1 MSDLAVEFAKRL
13 SKRDCATKVK
23 TKINKHVST
32 TFLEVTEKAEIKLG
46 KEKGVYYTIEFPFD
60 PVIQLVEKNTILH
73 EITKAITKV
82 IQKCEIE
89 KLSKVL
95 VVGLGNP
102 KMIADCFGARTC
114 DKILVTRHVTK
125 SGHCPNNMCEVSCLS
140 TNVFGKTGLESFEIV
155 NGVVKAIKPD
165 LVILIDTL
173 VASSIKRLCTNIQIA
188 NVGIVPG
195 SGVDNARKELS
206 KNSLQVP
213 VMTIGVP
220 FVVYADSFCNEEAK
234 KLINRLTEKNFT
246 KDFEF
251 RSLKDLIVMPREI
264 EQQVKFCCDVVACA
278 INKALN
284 PDFSSD
290 DIETFFS

>member
-13 SKRDCATKVK
+13 SKKDDAKKTKTKV
-23 TKINKHVST
+23 NKNVTT
-32 TFLEVTEKAEIKLG
+32 TFLEVTEKAQIKLG
-46 KEKGVYYTIEFPFD
+46 KEKGVYYTIEFPFE
-60 PVIQLVEKNTILH
+60 PIMQSLERKTILL
-73 EITKAITKV
+73 ETTKAISQV
-82 IQKCEIE
+82 IKKCEIDNL
-89 KLSKVL
+89 KSVL

-102 KMIADCFGARTC
+102 KMIADCFGAKTC
-114 DKILVTRHVTK
+114 DKVLVTRHVTK
-125 SGHCPNNMCEVSCLS
+125 SGHNEEDLCEVSCLS
-140 TNVFGKTGLESFEIV
+140 TNVFGKTGLESYDIV

-173 VASSIKRLCTNIQIA
+173 VASSIKRLCTNIQVA

-213 VMTIGVP
+213 VITIGVP

-246 KDFEF
+246 KNFEF
-251 RSLKDLIVMPREI
+251 KTLKDLIVMPREI
-264 EQQVKFCCDVVACA
+264 EEQVRFCSEIVSKA
-278 INKALN
+278 INKAIN
-284 PDFSSD
+284 PNLSQD
-290 DIETFFS
+290 DIETFFV

>member
-1 MSDLAVEFAKRL
+1 MSDLIVEFAKRL
-13 SKRDCATKVK
+13 SKKDDATKVK
-23 TKINKHVST
+23 TKISKHVST

-46 KEKGVYYTIEFPFD
+46 KEKGAYYTIEFPFD
-60 PVIQLVEKNTILH
+60 PVMQLVEKKTILH
-73 EITKAITKV
+73 EATKAITQV
-82 IQKCEIE
+82 IQKCEID

-102 KMIADCFGARTC
+102 KMVADCFGPRTC
-114 DKILVTRHVTK
+114 ERILVTRHVTK
-125 SGHCPNNMCEVSCLS
+125 SGHYPDNLCEVSCLS

-155 NGVVKAIKPD
+155 NGVVREIKPD
-165 LVILIDTL
+165 LVILLDTL
-173 VASSIKRLCTNIQIA
+173 VACSVKRLCTNIQIA

-206 KNSLQVP
+206 KKSLQVP
-213 VMTIGVP
+213 VVTIGVP

-251 RSLKDLIVMPREI
+251 KSLKDLIVMPREI
-264 EQQVKFCCDVVACA
+264 EQQVRFCCDVVASA
-278 INKALN
+278 INNALN
-284 PDFSSD
+284 PNFSVN
-290 DIETFFS
+290 DIETFFV

>member
-13 SKRDCATKVK
+13 SKKDDAKKTKTKV
-23 TKINKHVST
+23 NKNVTT
-32 TFLEVTEKAEIKLG
+32 TFLEVTEKAQIKLG
-46 KEKGVYYTIEFPFD
+46 KEKGVYYTIEFPFE
-60 PVIQLVEKNTILH
+60 PIMQSLERKTILL
-73 EITKAITKV
+73 ETTKAISQV
-82 IQKCEIE
+82 IKKCEIDNL
-89 KLSKVL
+89 KSVL

-102 KMIADCFGARTC
+102 KMIADCFGAKTC
-114 DKILVTRHVTK
+114 DKVLVTRHVTK
-125 SGHCPNNMCEVSCLS
+125 SGHNEEDLCEVSCLS
-140 TNVFGKTGLESFEIV
+140 TNVFGKTGLESYDII

-173 VASSIKRLCTNIQIA
+173 VASSIKRLCTNIQVA

-213 VMTIGVP
+213 VITIGVP

-246 KDFEF
+246 KNFEF
-251 RSLKDLIVMPREI
+251 KTLKDLIVMPREI
-264 EQQVKFCCDVVACA
+264 EEQVRFCSEIVSKA

-284 PDFSSD
+284 PNLSQN
-290 DIETFFS
+290 DIETFFV

>member
-13 SKRDCATKVK
+13 SKKDDAKKTKTKV
-23 TKINKHVST
+23 NKNVTT
-32 TFLEVTEKAEIKLG
+32 TFLEVTEKAQIKLG
-46 KEKGVYYTIEFPFD
+46 KEKGVYYTIEFPFE
-60 PVIQLVEKNTILH
+60 PIMQSLERKTILL
-73 EITKAITKV
+73 ETTKAISQV
-82 IQKCEIE
+82 IKKCEIDNL
-89 KLSKVL
+89 KSVL

-102 KMIADCFGARTC
+102 KMIADCFGAKTC
-114 DKILVTRHVTK
+114 DKVLVTRHVTK
-125 SGHCPNNMCEVSCLS
+125 SGHNKEGLCEVSCLS
-140 TNVFGKTGLESFEIV
+140 TNVFGKTGLESYDII

-173 VASSIKRLCTNIQIA
+173 VASSIKRLCTNIQVA

-213 VMTIGVP
+213 VITIGVP

-246 KDFEF
+246 KNFEF
-251 RSLKDLIVMPREI
+251 KTLKNLIVMPREI
-264 EQQVKFCCDVVACA
+264 EEQVRFCSEIVSKA

-284 PDFSSD
+284 PNLSQD
-290 DIETFFS
+290 DIETFFV